1 MRERLPLDAIS
12 ALFHADL
19 VLTAYI
25 DPGEF
30 RSRVIGGGL
39 ELAVAPSGEERNK
52 DVDDV
57 EHWGYQTGAAV
68 MTILANVLQACL
80 DAENERDI
88 MQEVRGGFY
97 LGMQTPDVRRALLHR
112 LSNLLALQ
120 RGIRDG
126 ASKSTSAAMPCI
138 QVSTWLSAVEC
149 VLSEDELNSAL
160 VSSQVTHDVPDVE
173 PALQAGV
180 LTRAATT
187 VSGAVGLCTDSE
199 RDAAAL
205 FNPDSSS
212 VSWSA
217 GISSASR

>member
-25 DPGEF
+25 DPGEV

-120 RGIRDG
+120 R
-126 ASKSTSAAMPCI
+126 ASEMALPNPPLPRCLASR
-138 QVSTWLSAVEC
+138 
-149 VLSEDELNSAL
+149 SAL
-160 VSSQVTHDVPDVE
+160 GS
-173 PALQAGV
+173 
-180 LTRAATT
+180 R
-187 VSGAVGLCTDSE
+187 
-199 RDAAAL
+199 R
-205 FNPDSSS
+205 
-212 VSWSA
+212 
-217 GISSASR
+217 SSAFSLRMS